1 MMTAGNF
8 SEGIKSHPLNHESTL
23 DQFSKNLLTWGKL
36 NFQPFPWRLTH
47 DPYAILMAEIMLHRT
62 QVKQVVPV
70 YIEFLKKYPDITN
83 IYDAP
88 EDSVKES
95 LASLGLHWRIAL
107 IKEMADEIC
116 NQFGS
121 IIPQERELLL
131 SLPGINDYIASAVRC
146 FAWNY
151 PDPII
156 DTNTVRIIGRIFGVE
171 TKDSSR
177 RNQGIRLLISKL
189 IDPKVPANFNY
200 ALLDLAHLV
209 CHKKVEPECATC
221 PVRPYCVYSG
231 SINIDIVK

>member
-1 MMTAGNF
+1 MKAGDF
-8 SEGIKSHPLNHESTL
+8 TKKIESHPLHNKYAL
-23 DQFSKNLLTWGKL
+23 MQFQKSLLAWGNS
-36 NFQPFPWRLTH
+36 NFQPFPWRFTH
-47 DPYAILMAEIMLHRT
+47 NPYAILMAEIMLHRT
-62 QVKQVVPV
+62 QVKQVIPV
-70 YIEFLKKYPDITN
+70 YIEFLKKYPDITH
-83 IYDAP
+83 IHDAS

-95 LASLGLHWRIAL
+95 LASLGLRWRIAL
-107 IKEMADEIC
+107 IKEMVDEIW

-177 RNQGIRLLISKL
+177 RSRGIRLLTEKL
-189 IDPKVPANFNY
+189 IDQQDPAKFNY
-200 ALLDLAHLV
+200 ALLDLAHLI
-209 CHKKVEPECATC
+209 CHKRVEPECVTC
-221 PVRPYCVYSG
+221 PVRPYCVYGG
-231 SINIDIVK
+231 SMNIDIEK

>member
-1 MMTAGNF
+1 MKAGDF
-8 SEGIKSHPLNHESTL
+8 TERIESHPLHDEDTL
-23 DQFSKNLLTWGKL
+23 KQFQKSLLVWGNL
-36 NFQPFPWRLTH
+36 NFRPFPWRFTH

-62 QVKQVVPV
+62 QVKQVVPI
-70 YIEFLKKYPDITN
+70 YIEFITKYPDIKNIHETNEVN
-83 IYDAP
+83 IY
-88 EDSVKES
+88 ES
-95 LASLGLHWRIAL
+95 MKALGLHWRIAL
-107 IKEMADEIC
+107 IKEMADEIY

-121 IIPQERELLL
+121 NIPQERELLL

-177 RNQGIRLLISKL
+177 RNRGIRLLIEKL
-189 IDPKVPANFNY
+189 IDRKDPAKFNY

-209 CHKKVEPECATC
+209 CHKRVEPECAIC
-221 PVRPYCVYSG
+221 PVRLHCVYG
-231 SINIDIVK
+231 RFMKTDIEK

>member
-1 MMTAGNF
+1 MATGTFAGSN
-8 SEGIKSHPLNHESTL
+8 KSHPLDHESTL
-23 DQFSKNLLTWGKL
+23 GQFRKNLLTWGKL
-36 NFQPFPWRLTH
+36 NFQPLPWRLTH

-62 QVKQVVPV
+62 QVKQVVPI
-70 YIEFLKKYPDITN
+70 YIEFIAKYPEIKNIRETN
-83 IYDAP
+83 EVNIFETMKA
-88 EDSVKES
+88 
-95 LASLGLHWRIAL
+95 LGLQWRIAL

-121 IIPQERELLL
+121 NIPQERDQLL

-156 DTNTVRIIGRIFGVE
+156 DTNTVRIVGRLFGIE

-177 RNQGIRLLISKL
+177 RNQGIRKLINKL
-189 IDPKVPANFNY
+189 IDPKDPANFNY

-209 CHKKVEPECATC
+209 CQKKHEPECAIC
-221 PVRPYCVYSG
+221 PVRPYCVYGG
-231 SINIDIVK
+231 SMNIDIEK